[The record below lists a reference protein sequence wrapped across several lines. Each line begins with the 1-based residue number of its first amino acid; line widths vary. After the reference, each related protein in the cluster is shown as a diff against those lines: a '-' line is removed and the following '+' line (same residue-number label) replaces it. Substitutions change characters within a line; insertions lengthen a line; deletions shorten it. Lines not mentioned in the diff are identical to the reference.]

1 MERVAIIGI
10 GLHPFG
16 RTPGMSGLDQGV
28 FAARKALDDAGLK
41 WSDIGIAFGGSRSS
55 GHAMAATNQLG
66 LTGLPFINLYTGCA
80 TGGSSLFAAANA
92 IKSGAAKYAMAI
104 GFDKHERGA
113 FSPSA
118 KNNDIPSWVSETGL
132 MVTTQFFAL
141 KLQRYMHDYNISHD
155 TLVKVAEKAFK
166 NGSLNPNAWRK
177 SIVSY
182 KEIAESKMINDPLR
196 KYMFCSPAEGG
207 AALILTSETE
217 VRKMGVKAVFL
228 EATEMR
234 TKNYGSFEVYDTCLA
249 ANIQPT
255 ATSNAAKAAFESAG
269 IGPDDIDVLQIQDT
283 EVGAEIMHLAE
294 NGFCKHGDQES
305 LIQNGETLISGRIP
319 VNTDGGCIANG
330 EPIGA
335 SGLRQGFEICLQLRG
350 QAGSRQVINSPK
362 VGYTHVY
369 GSPGVSAVNIL
380 ATS

>member
-1 MERVAIIGI
+1 M
-10 GLHPFG
+10 P
-16 RTPGMSGLDQGV
+16 
-28 FAARKALDDAGLK
+28 
-41 WSDIGIAFGGSRSS
+41 
-55 GHAMAATNQLG
+55 
-66 LTGLPFINLYTGCA
+66 
-80 TGGSSLFAAANA
+80 
-92 IKSGAAKYAMAI
+92 
-104 GFDKHERGA
+104 
-113 FSPSA
+113 
-118 KNNDIPSWVSETGL
+118 
-132 MVTTQFFAL
+132 
-141 KLQRYMHDYNISHD
+141 
-155 TLVKVAEKAFK
+155 
-166 NGSLNPNAWRK
+166 
-177 SIVSY
+177 Y
-182 KEIAESKMINDPLR
+182 KEIAESKMISDPLR

-217 VRKMGVKAVFL
+217 VRKMGAKAVFL

-249 ANIQPT
+249 VNIKPT

-305 LIQNGETLISGRIP
+305 LIQNGETLISGKIP

-335 SGLRQGFEICLQLRG
+335 SGLRQIYEICLQLRG
-350 QAGSRQVINSPK
+350 QAGLRQVLNSPQ

-380 ATS
+380 SAS

>member
-92 IKSGAAKYAMAI
+92 VKSGAAKYAMAI

-234 TKNYGSFEVYDTCLA
+234 TKNYGSFEVYDTYLA

-335 SGLRQGFEICLQLRG
+335 SGLRQVYEICLQLRG

>member
-16 RTPGMSGLDQGV
+16 RSPGLSGLDQGV
-28 FAARKALDDAGLK
+28 FAARKALEDAELE

-118 KNNDIPSWVSETGL
+118 KNNDIPPWVSETGL

-155 TLVKVAEKAFK
+155 TLVKVAEKAFQ

-177 SIVSY
+177 NIVPY

-217 VRKMGVKAVFL
+217 VRKMGAKAVFL

-234 TKNYGSFEVYDTCLA
+234 TKSYGSFEVYDTCLA
-249 ANIQPT
+249 VNIKPT

-294 NGFCKHGDQES
+294 NGFCEHGEQEN
-305 LIQNGETLISGRIP
+305 LIQSGETLISGRIP

-335 SGLRQGFEICLQLRG
+335 SGLRQVYEICLQLRG
-350 QAGSRQVINSPK
+350 QAGLRQVLNSPE

-380 ATS
+380 SAS

>member
-16 RTPGMSGLDQGV
+16 RSPGFSGLDQGV
-28 FAARKALDDAGLK
+28 FAARKALEDAELE

-118 KNNDIPSWVSETGL
+118 KNNDIPPWVSETGL

-155 TLVKVAEKAFK
+155 TLVKVAEKAFQ

-177 SIVSY
+177 NIVPY
-182 KEIAESKMINDPLR
+182 K
-196 KYMFCSPAEGG
+196 
-207 AALILTSETE
+207 
-217 VRKMGVKAVFL
+217 
-228 EATEMR
+228 
-234 TKNYGSFEVYDTCLA
+234 
-249 ANIQPT
+249 
-255 ATSNAAKAAFESAG
+255 
-269 IGPDDIDVLQIQDT
+269 
-283 EVGAEIMHLAE
+283 
-294 NGFCKHGDQES
+294 
-305 LIQNGETLISGRIP
+305 
-319 VNTDGGCIANG
+319 
-330 EPIGA
+330 
-335 SGLRQGFEICLQLRG
+335 
-350 QAGSRQVINSPK
+350 
-362 VGYTHVY
+362 
-369 GSPGVSAVNIL
+369 
-380 ATS
+380 

>member
-177 SIVSY
+177 NIVSY

-335 SGLRQGFEICLQLRG
+335 SGLRQVYEICLQLRG
-350 QAGSRQVINSPK
+350 QAGSRQVLNSPK